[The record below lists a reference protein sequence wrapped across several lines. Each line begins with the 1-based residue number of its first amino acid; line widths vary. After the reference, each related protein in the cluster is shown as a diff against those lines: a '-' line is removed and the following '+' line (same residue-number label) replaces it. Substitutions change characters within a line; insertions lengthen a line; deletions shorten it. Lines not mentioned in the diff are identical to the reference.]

1 MIVYRLYRRIAAC
14 LGGRPGLAPTLL
26 VLLGIGVRI
35 VPITLLMSS
44 LGDSIRTLIEAVQ
57 QNTLQI
63 PAPPETVATW
73 LVIGGKLHAV

>member
-1 MIVYRLYRRIAAC
+1 
-14 LGGRPGLAPTLL
+14 
-26 VLLGIGVRI
+26 VLLGIAVLI
-35 VPITLLMSS
+35 APITLLMSS

-73 LVIGGKLHAV
+73 PVIGGKLHAV